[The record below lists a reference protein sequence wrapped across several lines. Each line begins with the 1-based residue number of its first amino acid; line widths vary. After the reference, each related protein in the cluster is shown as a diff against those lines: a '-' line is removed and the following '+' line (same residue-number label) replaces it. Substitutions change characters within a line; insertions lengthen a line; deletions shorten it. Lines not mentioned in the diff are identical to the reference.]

1 MAIIGGYSFTTIAM
15 ISVQNAAVMS
25 TEVETSLNILLHS
38 KVRDPSISLGMTKEN
53 AYARVQ
59 EYKYSS

>member
-1 MAIIGGYSFTTIAM
+1 M

-38 KVRDPSISLGMTKEN
+38 KVRDPSTSLGMTKEN